1 MTISLRHRLEW
12 AALWLFKLKANV
24 LPDSL
29 SESAGGLTGRIVGR
43 IWRRRRRIAREN
55 LRRAFPHLAHKE
67 IARLVGGTF
76 DNLGRTAFEILRLGS
91 GTSRSVLSR
100 IDAEG
105 IEHLVKAAA
114 QGQGALLMT
123 GHFGNWELLGA
134 WVRALGY
141 PLDVVVKPARNPLA
155 DRFYNAQRA
164 KVGVGIIHTQ
174 VATLGIVRA
183 LQAGRFVAILA
194 DQYAGEDG
202 IEVEFFGRMV
212 STPRGPATLALR
224 LHCPIL
230 TGVLIRRTRGRFL
243 AKIDGPV
250 VYQPTG
256 DVERDVFA
264 ITQEFTRRLENHI
277 RRHPDQWL
285 WTHRR
290 WRD

>member
-1 MTISLRHRLEW
+1 MAVPLRYRLEW
-12 AALWLFKLKANV
+12 AALWLLKLKANI
-24 LPDSL
+24 LP
-29 SESAGGLTGRIVGR
+29 ESWAGSVGGSTGRVVGR
-43 IWRRRRRIAREN
+43 IWGRRRRIARGN
-55 LRRAFPHLAHKE
+55 LARAFPE
-67 IARLVGGTF
+67 IPPPEINRIVRGVF
-76 DNLGRTAFEILRLGS
+76 DNLGRTAFEILRLGRERPEMIL
-91 GTSRSVLSR
+91 GRF
-100 IDAEG
+100 DAEG
-105 IEHLVKAAA
+105 TEHLAQAAA
-114 QGQGALLMT
+114 QGHGALLMT

-164 KVGVGIIHTQ
+164 RVGVGIIHTQ
-174 VATLGIVRA
+174 VATRGIVRA

-202 IEVEFFGRMV
+202 VEVEFFGRMV

-224 LHCPIL
+224 LGCSIL
-230 TGVLIRRTRGRFL
+230 TGVSIRQPHGRFL

-277 RRHPDQWL
+277 RRYPDQWL